1 MKERTALA
9 MLSSAGLVGGE
20 VAVAGL
26 AFIAHS
32 HRNIRGVG
40 DGALV
45 L

>member
-1 MKERTALA
+1 MKELTALA

-20 VAVAGL
+20 VAGL